1 MRGGALLILGKGHCH
16 TTISELERKC
26 KIPKIQKFKFKN
38 IKAVCLG
45 GDALLV
51 SGKGHSMV
59 HRHIWT
65 RETTKYEPWENTI
78 YEIQNSKYEN
88 TRNIQKDIGNTK
100 YEMYC
105 IAHKVGE
112 NWGR

>member
-1 MRGGALLILGKGHCH
+1 M
-16 TTISELERKC
+16 
-26 KIPKIQKFKFKN
+26 
-38 IKAVCLG
+38 G
-45 GDALLV
+45 GDALFV

-65 RETTKYEPWENTI
+65 RETTKYEPWENTL
-78 YEIQNSKYEN
+78 YKIQNSKYEN